1 MHAVSGRVLET
12 GWLLQS
18 LRVALDNLPQSR
30 VAWSQQAHRSRI
42 TWSGLSWPAGGLQ
55 LPQVSAARRPL
66 LFLSRDSA
74 SIGLAFT
81 HVKMNVKTRLS
92 ITQNKLVMPPQ
103 FQPNFLFG
111 LHNINGT
118 SFVNHIG
125 NNRLVDA
132 RLPIS

>member
-81 HVKMNVKTRLS
+81 HVKMNV
-92 ITQNKLVMPPQ
+92 
-103 FQPNFLFG
+103 
-111 LHNINGT
+111 
-118 SFVNHIG
+118 
-125 NNRLVDA
+125 
-132 RLPIS
+132 